1 MKKTLATKTV
11 TTQAVTTMAAMKK
24 AVSRGRAGIIGLL
37 LAMFMA
43 GGSALAQA
51 DCGGY
56 NRNIVFGEQDWDSAQ
71 VHNAI
76 ARHILK
82 EGFGCR
88 TSVIPGSTIPMQQG
102 TIRGDIDVLME
113 VWQDNIPEFLPPALE
128 SGEIVDLGINFGD
141 GQQGWFVPR
150 YLIEGDSER
159 DIEPV
164 APDLESVTDIAQY
177 AELFRDPEQPDKG
190 RFYNCIIGWVCEEIN
205 TAKLEAYGL
214 SELFT
219 NFRPGTG
226 VALTSSM
233 EGAFLRGEPWFG
245 YYWGPTW
252 VLGKLDMVQ
261 LEEPEYTDECWEHL
275 NENLEDPDEAC
286 AYPTSIVTIVVN
298 GEFAE
303 DVAPEVIEFLR
314 EYRTDSAQVSGLLA
328 YMQETDAL
336 PEEAAMHFLETE
348 TDQWSQWLPAEVAER
363 VQASLR

>member
-1 MKKTLATKTV
+1 MGV
-11 TTQAVTTMAAMKK
+11 V
-24 AVSRGRAGIIGLL
+24 
-37 LAMFMA
+37 LAMFTV
-43 GGSALAQA
+43 GGGALAQD

-56 NRNIVFGEQDWDSAQ
+56 NRDIVFGEQDWDSAQ

-76 ARHILK
+76 ARHILE
-82 EGFGCR
+82 EGFGCS

-113 VWQDNIPEFLPPALE
+113 VWQDNLADFMPAALE
-128 SGEIVDLGINFGD
+128 SGEIVDLGVNFGD

-159 DIEPV
+159 GIEPV

-177 AELFRDPEQPDKG
+177 AELFRDPEQPDRG

-214 SELFT
+214 SEHFT

-233 EGAFLRGEPWFG
+233 EGTYLRGEPWFG

-261 LEEPEYTDECWEHL
+261 LEEPAYTDQCWEHL
-275 NENLEDPDEAC
+275 NENLGDPDEAC
-286 AYPTSIVTIVVN
+286 AYPTSVVTIAVN

-303 DVAPEVIEFLR
+303 QVAPEVIDFLR
-314 EYRTDSAQVSGLLA
+314 EYTTTSDQVSALLA
-328 YMQETDAL
+328 YMQDNDAL
-336 PEEAAMHFLETE
+336 PEEAATHFLETE
-348 TDQWSQWLPAEVAER
+348 TELWSEWLPAEVAER
-363 VQASLR
+363 VQASIE